1 MNKILL
7 GSAIAFFL
15 TLAAH
20 AADAPAIWGD
30 QCAKCHGD
38 DGKGDTKMGHKL
50 SIKDLT
56 DAAVQ
61 AAFTDDEGFKAIKD
75 GITDKNGKSRMK
87 PIEGL
92 SDDEMKAMVKYVRGL
107 KK

>member
-1 MNKILL
+1 MKKLLL
-7 GSAIAFFL
+7 GSAIAFLL

-20 AADAPAIWGD
+20 AADAPAIWAD

-50 SIKDLT
+50 SIKDFT

-61 AAFTDDEGFKAIKD
+61 AAFTDDEGFKAMKE
-75 GITDKNGKSRMK
+75 GLADKNGKMRMK
-87 PIEGL
+87 PIGGL
-92 SDDEMKAMVKYVRGL
+92 SDDDMKAMVKYVRGL